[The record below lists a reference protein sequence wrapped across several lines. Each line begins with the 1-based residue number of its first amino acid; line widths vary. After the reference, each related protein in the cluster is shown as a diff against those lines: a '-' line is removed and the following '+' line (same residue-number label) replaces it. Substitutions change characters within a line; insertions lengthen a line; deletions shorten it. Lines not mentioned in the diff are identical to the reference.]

1 MRTKLI
7 KGIFYLFLLSF
18 IVLLVLEETGYY
30 KTRTSKV
37 KTLTEEQIKVF
48 EQDIKSGKEIDIND
62 YVINRV
68 DYTNDLS
75 NKIYKISLKLE
86 KGLDSVIKFIFRK
99 VNEMVEE

>member
-86 KGLDSVIKFIFRK
+86 KGLDSVIKFIFKK

>member
-75 NKIYKISLKLE
+75 NNIYKISLKLE
-86 KGLDSVIKFIFRK
+86 KGLDSVIKFIFKK

>member
-1 MRTKLI
+1 MKTKLI
-7 KGIFYLFLLSF
+7 KGIFFLLLLSF
-18 IVLLVLEETGYY
+18 IVLLILEETVYY
-30 KTRTSKV
+30 KTRISKV

-48 EQDIKSGKEIDIND
+48 EQDIKAGKEIDIND

>member
-1 MRTKLI
+1 MKTKLI
-7 KGIFYLFLLSF
+7 KGIFFLLLLSF
-18 IVLLVLEETGYY
+18 IVLLILEETGYY

-48 EQDIKSGKEIDIND
+48 EQDIKAGKEIDIND

>member
-75 NKIYKISLKLE
+75 NNIYKISLKLE
-86 KGLDSVIKFIFRK
+86 KGLDSVIKFIFKK
-99 VNEMVEE
+99 VNEMVEG